1 MKAMEL
7 ARRIGNIDDELVRQ
21 GERRPESD
29 AGGGRRKG
37 IRRIL
42 SVAVVA
48 ALMVCSFA
56 LGAFAMNG
64 EPEMIEIEDAGI
76 TLILPDSWKGKYTCE
91 YEGDR
96 VIVYQTATHESDGE
110 WSGGGLLFVVDET
123 DRPLP
128 MDYEFPM
135 PGYVLAS
142 TGGVTYFLTL
152 ASDVQYDPQDEKRA
166 EEYRRMYDEIGDIRI
181 LLSDWMKEN
190 SINETNW
197 EEGTVYA
204 ELLNAQDGTLKES
217 VICESEASG
226 IISEILE
233 NQNYDME
240 SAEMIS
246 PADMIIMLDGM
257 KYYLDTRSGKL
268 EKERGEL
275 RGTILSGED
284 LQQILYLVSIQTNR
298 IDGPSGR

>member
-1 MKAMEL
+1 
-7 ARRIGNIDDELVRQ
+7 
-21 GERRPESD
+21 
-29 AGGGRRKG
+29 
-37 IRRIL
+37 
-42 SVAVVA
+42 
-48 ALMVCSFA
+48 
-56 LGAFAMNG
+56 
-64 EPEMIEIEDAGI
+64 
-76 TLILPDSWKGKYTCE
+76 
-91 YEGDR
+91 
-96 VIVYQTATHESDGE
+96 
-110 WSGGGLLFVVDET
+110 
-123 DRPLP
+123 
-128 MDYEFPM
+128 
-135 PGYVLAS
+135 
-142 TGGVTYFLTL
+142 
-152 ASDVQYDPQDEKRA
+152 
-166 EEYRRMYDEIGDIRI
+166 MYDEIGDIRI